1 MQRRACGTGGC
12 RHFGA
17 AESIERMH
25 GKMLLEHARG
35 VLGKEGV
42 TIVGNRIRQV
52 AELRSLMI
60 GDQQLR
66 WRNARELIGE
76 LVDLEK
82 FAEREFAS
90 RVIDQGEAERF
101 SMAENGCEVVRS
113 LVIKQREVVDRSW

>member
-1 MQRRACGTGGC
+1 MQRRTRSARGC

-35 VLGKEGV
+35 VLGEEGV
-42 TIVGNRIRQV
+42 TVVGNRIRQV

-60 GDQQLR
+60 GHQQLR
-66 WRNARELIGE
+66 WRNACELVGE
-76 LVDLEK
+76 LVDFRK

-90 RVIDQGEAERF
+90 CVVDQCQAKRF
-101 SMAENGCEVVRS
+101 AVTENGCEVVRS
-113 LVIKQREVVDRSW
+113 LVIKQREVVDRSR

>member
-1 MQRRACGTGGC
+1 MQRRTRSARGC

-25 GKMLLEHARG
+25 GKVLLEHARG

-42 TIVGNRIRQV
+42 TVVGNRIRQV

-66 WRNARELIGE
+66 WRNARELVGE

-90 RVIDQGEAERF
+90 RVINQGEAERF

-113 LVIKQREVVDRSW
+113 FIVE